1 MTDKKL
7 ILASGSVYRRTQL
20 QQLGLVFTCTPVDID
35 ESIRPG
41 ETAQEA
47 ALRLSTAKTSAV
59 TETTG
64 QALIIGSDQTAAL
77 DDNILGK
84 PGTEDNAVNQLLAC
98 SGRQVTFYSGICVL
112 DTTTGATQ
120 QACSVTTVQFR
131 KLTDQQIHNYISR
144 EQPLDC
150 AGSFKCEGLG
160 IALFESITS
169 DDPSALIGLPLISLT
184 KMLLAFGVDVL
195 NP

>member
-1 MTDKKL
+1 MDKKL
-7 ILASGSVYRRTQL
+7 ILASGSTYRRAQL
-20 QQLGLVFTCTPVDID
+20 QQLGLAFTCMPAAID
-35 ESIRPG
+35 ESIAPG
-41 ETAQEA
+41 ETAREA
-47 ALRLSTAKTSAV
+47 ALRLSIAKASAV
-59 TETTG
+59 AE
-64 QALIIGSDQTAAL
+64 QEHALIIGSDQTAAL

-98 SGRQVTFYSGICVL
+98 SDRQVTFYSGLCVL
-112 DTTTGATQ
+112 DTATGANR
-120 QACSVTTVQFR
+120 QACIVTSVKFR
-131 KLTDQQIHNYISR
+131 KLTNQQIRNYISR

>member
-7 ILASGSVYRRTQL
+7 VLASGSTYRRAQL
-20 QQLGLVFTCTPVDID
+20 QQLGLAFTCRPVDIN
-35 ESIRPG
+35 ESVAPG
-41 ETAQEA
+41 ETAREA
-47 ALRLSTAKTSAV
+47 ALRLSTAKASAV
-59 TETTG
+59 VEPG
-64 QALIIGSDQTAAL
+64 QILVIGSDQTAAL
-77 DDNILGK
+77 DDKILGK
-84 PGTEDNAVNQLLAC
+84 PGTTDNAVNQLSAC
-98 SGRQVTFYSGICVL
+98 SGRQVTFYSGLCVL
-112 DTTTGATQ
+112 DTETSAVQ
-120 QACSVTTVQFR
+120 QACIVTSVKFR
-131 KLTDQQIHNYISR
+131 KLTARQISHYISR